1 MEYSIVQLSEVE
13 SFSRR
18 LDAGYY
24 GASAIEAEKLLKR
37 GDWDYLK
44 GLAQSIKSFGAY
56 SLNNAFEYRN
66 DGIPFLRAIDI
77 KGGLIDFSRVLH
89 IDDQANRLL
98 WKSEIK
104 PESTLLTMSGTVGES
119 SVTTAEMS
127 YPMNSSQDVAKIVMN
142 GRANPYYLSVF
153 LQSSYGKAQ
162 ISRLPI
168 GSVQQHIFLWQIEKL
183 VVPLLRREFQ
193 ASVESVFKAML
204 LVRKKSNDAYEQAQ
218 SLLLSELGLAN
229 WQPKHKLSFVKNFSD
244 TRHPGRIDADYF
256 QPQYEEIVAA
266 IKSYPGGW
274 DTLGNLTTIKKGF
287 EVGSEEYLEEGIPF
301 VRVSNLSPFE
311 ITEEKYISKRLYA
324 MIQGFQPEQGE
335 ILLSKDAT
343 PGIAHYLDEPPPRM
357 IPASGVLRL
366 KSKTDKINDECLA
379 LILNSMLTKK
389 QANRD
394 VGGSVIVHWR
404 PKQIAETVVPILSPE
419 TQNQIRQMVTE
430 SASLRRQSKRLLECA
445 KRAVEIAIE
454 QDEQTAIAW
463 LDSETNT
470 QNQPGPLRPGGA

>member
-24 GASAIEAEKLLKR
+24 GVSAIEAEKLLKR

-77 KGGLIDFSRVLH
+77 KDGLIDFSRVLR
-89 IDDQANRLL
+89 IDDQANMLL

-119 SVTTAEMS
+119 SITTAEMS

-183 VVPLLRREFQ
+183 VVPLFRRELQ

-218 SLLLSELGLAN
+218 TLLVSELGLAN
-229 WQPKHKLSFVKNFSD
+229 WQPKHDLSFVKNFSD
-244 TRHPGRIDADYF
+244 TRHTRRIDADYF
-256 QPQYEEIVAA
+256 QPKYERMVAA

-274 DTLGNLTTIKKGF
+274 DTLG
-287 EVGSEEYLEEGIPF
+287 E
-301 VRVSNLSPFE
+301 
-311 ITEEKYISKRLYA
+311 
-324 MIQGFQPEQGE
+324 
-335 ILLSKDAT
+335 
-343 PGIAHYLDEPPPRM
+343 
-357 IPASGVLRL
+357 
-366 KSKTDKINDECLA
+366 
-379 LILNSMLTKK
+379 
-389 QANRD
+389 
-394 VGGSVIVHWR
+394 
-404 PKQIAETVVPILSPE
+404 
-419 TQNQIRQMVTE
+419 
-430 SASLRRQSKRLLECA
+430 
-445 KRAVEIAIE
+445 
-454 QDEQTAIAW
+454 
-463 LDSETNT
+463 
-470 QNQPGPLRPGGA
+470 PGPHKGTECT

>member
-1 MEYSIVQLSEVE
+1 MRYRIRTFYDLSLHPDYRWDSEYLCFEPYTSGSLQYVPIGDTLASSQ
-13 SFSRR
+13 
-18 LDAGYY
+18 Y
-24 GASAIEAEKLLKR
+24 GASIEMNEDGIGTKVYRMNEISGILCDSSVSKYAELDADDIDAYKLHDRDVLFNRTNSQSFVGRTGIFRALSEENIAFASYLIRLVPKPEIITPEYLTAFLNTKYGVLDVKRRARISINQSNVNAEELKR
-37 GDWDYLK
+37 VEIPLVCNELQLRVTRLFDR
-44 GLAQSIKSFGAY
+44 
-56 SLNNAFEYRN
+56 AFN
-66 DGIPFLRAIDI
+66 L
-77 KGGLIDFSRVLH
+77 V
-89 IDDQANRLL
+89 QA
-98 WKSEIK
+98 SET
-104 PESTLLTMSGTVGES
+104 EHQQ
-119 SVTTAEMS
+119 AE
-127 YPMNSSQDVAKIVMN
+127 
-142 GRANPYYLSVF
+142 
-153 LQSSYGKAQ
+153 AQ
-162 ISRLPI
+162 I
-168 GSVQQHIFLWQIEKL
+168 
-183 VVPLLRREFQ
+183 
-193 ASVESVFKAML
+193 
-204 LVRKKSNDAYEQAQ
+204 
-218 SLLLSELGLAN
+218 LSELGLAN

-244 TRHPGRIDADYF
+244 TRHTGRIDADYF

-366 KSKTDKINDECLA
+366 KSKTDKVNDECLA

-404 PKQIAETVVPILSPE
+404 PEQIAETVVPILSPE

-445 KRAVEIAIE
+445 KRAVELAIE

-470 QNQPGPLRPGGA
+470 QSHHGQIWPEGA